1 MLFRVGIHLG
11 DVFVQADG
19 RVYGEDVTEFH
30 YASPKDRRVGTSMVT
45 VYADGDSVDSK
56 AFAVKK

>member
-1 MLFRVGIHLG
+1 MPARRIW
-11 DVFVQADG
+11 
-19 RVYGEDVTEFH
+19 
-30 YASPKDRRVGTSMVT
+30 RVGTYMVT